1 MAFVTMG
8 FKEGLYV
15 TLSRGSIPSFF
26 RFFFWLKISSSSF
39 LQYIYIY
46 IYIVTLAMISEVEI

>member
-1 MAFVTMG
+1 MG

-26 RFFFWLKISSSSF
+26 RFFFGLKF
-39 LQYIYIY
+39 LLRLFSN

>member
-39 LQYIYIY
+39 LQYIYI
-46 IYIVTLAMISEVEI
+46 VTLAMISEVEI

>member
-1 MAFVTMG
+1 MG

-39 LQYIYIY
+39 LQYIYI
-46 IYIVTLAMISEVEI
+46 VTLAMISEVEI